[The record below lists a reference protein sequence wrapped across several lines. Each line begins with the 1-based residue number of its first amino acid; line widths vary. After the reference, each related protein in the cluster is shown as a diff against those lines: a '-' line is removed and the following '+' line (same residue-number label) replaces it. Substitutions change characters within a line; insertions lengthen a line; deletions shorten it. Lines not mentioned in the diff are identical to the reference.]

1 MSFLF
6 SGLLRL
12 NVQPTV
18 RFDCEEVS
26 LQEPFVLKSG
36 QLNVRYAQP
45 PVGEHGNEF
54 WMFTNNQNFIANS
67 QKKYFLE
74 NIIHFIPKIVY
85 WFKPNY
91 AVQIA
96 TRYSVKMMSGE
107 TDSQSISAIIGS
119 NEGLAKYFENFLVI
133 VERVY
138 TCHWLNNIMVNEQF
152 SCLLIGSL
160 M

>member
-12 NVQPTV
+12 NVQPAV

-45 PVGEHGNEF
+45 PVGEHGNEICV
-54 WMFTNNQNFIANS
+54 FTNNQNFIANS

-74 NIIHFIPKIVY
+74 NIIHFVPKIVY

-96 TRYSVKMMSGE
+96 VRYSVKMMSGE
-107 TDSQSISAIIGS
+107 TDSQGISAIIGS
-119 NEGLAKYFENFLVI
+119 NAGLAKT
-133 VERVY
+133 RVFPSK
-138 TCHWLNNIMVNEQF
+138 TQKPTRVF
-152 SCLLIGSL
+152 GF
-160 M
+160 